1 MTSHPDF
8 LVIAI
13 DGGAASGKSTT
24 ARKLAEELDLMHV
37 DTGSYYRSLTA
48 AILEKGINP
57 DDSRLESF
65 LDSASLSTRIGN
77 RSGTLLLEGVSFP
90 QEVLRSEKV
99 NANVSSFAALP
110 MVRKKLFDYQRNQ
123 VLVAQENGFSGLV
136 MEGRDIGS
144 VIFPDARVRVFLHA
158 DPAVRSSRRAAQG
171 ENDAIEARDKT
182 DSTRATAPLTC
193 PDGATS
199 IDTGSS
205 TVEEVVELISQLV
218 QSTQTP

>member
-1 MTSHPDF
+1 MISTPDF

-13 DGGAASGKSTT
+13 DGGAAAGKSTT
-24 ARKLAEELDLMHV
+24 ARNLAEQLDLMHV

-48 AILEKGINP
+48 AIMEKGIKP
-57 DDSRLESF
+57 DDPKLGNF
-65 LDSASLSTRIGN
+65 LDSVTLSTCIQD
-77 RSGTLLLEGVSFP
+77 RSGNLLLDGTPLP
-90 QEVLRSEKV
+90 QKILRSERV
-99 NANVSSFAALP
+99 NANVSSFAAQP
-110 MVRKKLFDYQRNQ
+110 AVRKKLFDYQRNQ
-123 VLVAQENGFSGLV
+123 ALVAQENGFAGLV

-144 VIFPDARVRVFLHA
+144 IIFPNARVRVFLHA

-171 ENDAIEARDKT
+171 ENDAIEARDQT

-199 IDTGSS
+199 IDTGSH

-218 QSTQTP
+218 QSTQAP